1 MFLSGSTSSNTG
13 LLGISGP
20 ENPSKWLMGM
30 FSNETASQQVPSQIG
45 SSPFQIVN
53 NQAVSNP
60 TSSGPSEA
68 MVMELKTS
76 RDIQI
81 LENKATGPK
90 SPDSQEVN
98 KPLNSPTLKSNQSW
112 KDSIGDENLPQKDES
127 FTKLP
132 INRFEAYAPLQEK
145 IERIRK
151 ACRGNLDLPQICVIG
166 DQSSGKSTL
175 LASISGIEFPSAHGI
190 CTKCPT
196 IVRLEKNDSNQ
207 AEISFLKNTKT
218 VKDIADLEQEIKA
231 AQQAILTNFAGTKVV
246 DEPINIVLSG
256 PNYTPLTL
264 IDLPGIVHSGG
275 GELEIQAMIK
285 KWIEPKNTLILLVR
299 TANTENEN
307 VKALD
312 IVER

>member
-1 MFLSGSTSSNTG
+1 MFPNSSFVPDTSLITKG
-13 LLGISGP
+13 DQKDPLQG
-20 ENPSKWLMGM
+20 LMGM
-30 FSNETASQQVPSQIG
+30 FSGKNAIQ
-45 SSPFQIVN
+45 SPNHVWSKILPLLN
-53 NQAVSNP
+53 NQPVSNP
-60 TSSGPSEA
+60 VSSLPSGPKIPKDS
-68 MVMELKTS
+68 
-76 RDIQI
+76 QI
-81 LENKATGPK
+81 LETKATGPK
-90 SPDSQEVN
+90 SPDSQKVN
-98 KPLNSPTLKSNQSW
+98 KPFNFPILKSTQSW
-112 KDSIGDENLPQKDES
+112 EDTISDENLPQKIES
-127 FTKLP
+127 FTELP

-145 IERIRK
+145 IEKIRK
-151 ACRGNLDLPQICVIG
+151 ACKGNLDLPQICVIG

-196 IVRLEKNDSNQ
+196 IVRLEKSDSNQ
-207 AEISFLKNTKT
+207 AEISFFKITKT

-231 AQQAILTNFAGTKVV
+231 AQQEILTKFAGKKVV

-256 PNYTPLTL
+256 PSYTPLTL

-275 GELEIQAMIK
+275 GEIEIQDMIK